1 MSLPM
6 LFIENLLIT
15 QHQTAILSLPSASM
29 TSGELISVLGPNGA
43 GKSSLIKTLCG
54 EWPVRQGQIYL
65 HGKSLGQWQRRQLA
79 RHLAVLPQASQLS
92 FPFKAH
98 EVVAIGATPLSLK
111 RRDIQ
116 QGVQKWMRATDTW
129 QFADRLYTS
138 LSGGERQRV
147 QLARVLLQLSQAE
160 DAPLLL
166 LDEPTSA
173 QDLGQQHQ
181 LLNLIRS
188 LCLHND
194 FAVISILHDLNQ
206 ASRYADKVWLLHQGQ
221 LIAQGSPPQ
230 VLQPDTVMKIWGYQP
245 ERFVNS
251 QGQQLLV

>member
-54 EWPVRQGQIYL
+54 EWPVCQGQIYL

-92 FPFKAH
+92 FPFKAQ

-116 QGVQKWMRATDTW
+116 QGVQKWMQATDTW

-138 LSGGERQRV
+138 LSGGERQRI

-206 ASRYADKVWLLHQGQ
+206 ASRYADIVWLLHQGQ